1 MTDESAARVVAAM
14 AAANGRLKDCELD
27 MLAELD
33 AFRRLGVSRQRFVA
47 LAREGIAAMGE
58 LLDERG
64 WLTTRDLLYLDR
76 LLVEIEDRQL
86 RLLVCRLTA
95 AVITADGHVSEHE
108 RSAYEH
114 MLACWHLSPS
124 TVSQAILADPV
135 V

>member
-1 MTDESAARVVAAM
+1 MSDESAARVVAAM
-14 AAANGRLKDCELD
+14 AAANGRLKDCELNT
-27 MLAELD
+27 LAELD

-47 LAREGIAAMGE
+47 LAREGLAAMGE

-64 WLTTRDLLYLDR
+64 WLTTRDRLYLDR
-76 LLVEIEDRQL
+76 LLVEVEDREL

-95 AVITADGHVSEHE
+95 AVITADGHVGDHE

-114 MLACWHLSPS
+114 MLACWHITPS
-124 TVSQAILADPV
+124 MVSQAILADPV